1 MYHSMMLKYLPK
13 REHFSYNGMIART
26 QLAAIDNNENAGRGQ
41 AVILK
46 GNNAGEARYR
56 RCFPKSSQ
64 ALGGEAHYATE
75 DLQFFARTSK
85 RCPEEM

>member
-1 MYHSMMLKYLPK
+1 
-13 REHFSYNGMIART
+13 MIART

-56 RCFPKSSQ
+56 RCFPK
-64 ALGGEAHYATE
+64 AHHATE